1 MTDLIA
7 GRIALLDPLARGASG
22 SLWRAIDQRYNAI
35 CAAKVMRQRDGAD
48 VLRFVREQTVGGSRG
63 LGEHPNLLPP
73 YTWVAED
80 DTIVLVMPL
89 IHGGTLAGA
98 IDRHGPL
105 SMPLVAHLTRHLLE
119 ALGAMHEAGWVHRDV
134 KPANMLL
141 DATGAGPPHMLLA
154 DFGIALHERD
164 VRLTAT
170 GMINGT
176 PGFMAP
182 EAMAGLTATTSADLW
197 AAGATMAEA
206 LAPTPPRTRR
216 EPMQRIEPLHELMH
230 PGLDAHSQAL
240 LRTLGALLDPVAE
253 ARPSVREALDMLPT
267 TDGPLEEWSRAA
279 DGARFTVPDQ
289 VEPLQEGSPGWG
301 LPEVPLAGPDE
312 LALTR
317 GSLHERLSARSHAAA
332 STRESPSPT
341 SDPTEALKN
350 VPTRVSTPQSSDGE
364 SGLNSSS
371 VPHPSAQTS
380 HQDAA
385 GSVPSAPEAP
395 APPPPG
401 SPAAPFSAPL
411 AAASAPQAPS
421 AAPYSA
427 PLVATS
433 TPREPS
439 AAPHSAPLVATS
451 TPQEPSAAPT
461 AGSRGRRRGTG
472 IALLI
477 ISALAGLVSA
487 GLGIAAFTVL

>member
-89 IHGGTLAGA
+89 VHGGTLAGA

-119 ALGAMHEAGWVHRDV
+119 ALGAMHDAGWVHRDV

-141 DATGAGPPHMLLA
+141 DATGIGAAHMLLA

-182 EAMAGLTATTSADLW
+182 EAMAGLTATTSADIW

-216 EPMQRIEPLHELMH
+216 EPMQRMEPLHELMH
-230 PGLDAHSQAL
+230 PGLDADSQAL

-253 ARPSVREALDMLPT
+253 ARPSVREALEMLPT
-267 TDGPLEEWSRAA
+267 ADGPLEEWSRAA
-279 DGARFTVPDQ
+279 DGERFTVPDQ

-317 GSLHERLSARSHAAA
+317 GSLHERLSARSHSAW
-332 STRESPSPT
+332 SGQDNQSPT

-350 VPTRVSTPQSSDGE
+350 VPTRVSTAQSGDVDRS
-364 SGLNSSS
+364 LSSPP
-371 VPHPSAQTS
+371 VTLPSAPTPQR
-380 HQDAA
+380 DAA
-385 GSVPSAPEAP
+385 GSVPSAPEAS
-395 APPPPG
+395 APPPLG
-401 SPAAPFSAPL
+401 SPAPPFSAPI
-411 AAASAPQAPS
+411 AATSTPQAPS
-421 AAPYSA
+421 APPDSA
-427 PLVATS
+427 PIVAASTS
-433 TPREPS
+433 TSP
-439 AAPHSAPLVATS
+439 T
-451 TPQEPSAAPT
+451 AAPT
-461 AGSRGRRRGTG
+461 TGSRGRRRGAG

-477 ISALAGLVSA
+477 VSALAGIVSA
-487 GLGIAAFTVL
+487 GLGITAFTVL